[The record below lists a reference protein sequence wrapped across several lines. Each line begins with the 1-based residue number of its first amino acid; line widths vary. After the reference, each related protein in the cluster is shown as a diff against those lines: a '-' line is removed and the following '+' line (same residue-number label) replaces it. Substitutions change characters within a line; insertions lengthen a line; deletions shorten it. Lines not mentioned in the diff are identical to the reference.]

1 MAGLGPTLW
10 LRRRWV
16 QGSLAT
22 SASLTCAGNTRH
34 SRRMQLGRHSHIRI
48 TSAQVPGPAGR
59 GWPASLSPPERTH
72 PLPPLLLRW
81 LPDRPPPE
89 PAQPWLRPRPH
100 GAFCV
105 HPCLRHGPCP
115 RHGPCL
121 RHGPPVPAFPISS
134 SRRRH
139 QSLCFDPIL
148 VSPRRGPSLPTGLPP
163 AWGPLNDSTPLP
175 APPDPG
181 SCPRDWVPSG
191 NLHSGCPR
199 TPRPDST
206 PPPVTG
212 THPVT
217 GRRFQSRHPWTRNL
231 LRGPRASKAPFGRA
245 PEPQRWMEP
254 QFWTQPGFLGKGLPR
269 APDPIARGR
278 GGHLP
283 PRMPQAEKG
292 EER

>member
-1 MAGLGPTLW
+1 MAGLGSTLW

-34 SRRMQLGRHSHIRI
+34 SRRTQLGRHSHIRI
-48 TSAQVPGPAGR
+48 TSARVPGPAGR
-59 GWPASLSPPERTH
+59 GWPASLRRHLGLAVPHLSALIPSHPHSSAGCLIAHHPSPPSPGSVPVPTV
-72 PLPPLLLRW
+72 PFVCTPVSGT
-81 LPDRPPPE
+81 
-89 PAQPWLRPRPH
+89 A
-100 GAFCV
+100 
-105 HPCLRHGPCP
+105 
-115 RHGPCL
+115 
-121 RHGPPVPAFPISS
+121 PVPAFPVTSAC
-134 SRRRH
+134 RH
-139 QSLCFDPIL
+139 HQFLCFDPIL
-148 VSPRRGPSLPTGLPP
+148 VSPRTGPSLPAGPPP
-163 AWGPLNDSTPLP
+163 AWGPLSDSTPLP

-181 SCPRDWVPSG
+181 SCPRDWAPSG

-206 PPPVTG
+206 PPPVTD
-212 THPVT
+212 TYPVT

-254 QFWTQPGFLGKGLPR
+254 HFWTPPGFLVKWLPR